1 MFKKIISL
9 VLALVVL
16 ASMAAIAVP
25 ASAAEDTKIMF
36 EVPSDWKNYKTVY
49 CHLWAYGSDTPLANW
64 QSKKEACTLVEGT
77 TYSYDTTKVGGLQA
91 GVLYCVIFSLNTGLE
106 TYTTLMTT
114 DCYGDTLYCN
124 TTYYENPVDS
134 NKTSRAAFWKNHSA
148 TQYGPLMQVTSIGNI
163 VGTCIAS
170 SAQTMFTDF
179 LKNNLDNARTYSKK
193 SDQDIIDNIAKTLG
207 LSKNNIE
214 TYIKDSGV
222 AGIKWDKAKSTAAE
236 DAKPVA
242 PTTPIAPTAPG
253 AVGTGQEMTIVYV
266 AIAMMIASAGVVF
279 FARKNRVT
287 E

>member
-9 VLALVVL
+9 VLTLVVL

-25 ASAAEDTKIMF
+25 ASAAEESKIYF

-49 CHLWAYGSDTPLANW
+49 CHLWAYGSETPLANW

-77 TYSYDTTKVGGLQA
+77 TYSYDTTKVGGLTD
-91 GVLYCVIFSLNTGLE
+91 GTLYCVIFSLNTGME

-124 TTYYENPVDS
+124 DTYYENPVDS
-134 NKTSRAAFWKNHSA
+134 TKTSRAAFWKNHSA

-170 SAQTMFTDF
+170 SAQTMFSDF

-193 SDQDIIDNIAKTLG
+193 ADQEIVDNIAKTLG
-207 LSKNNIE
+207 LSKSNIE
-214 TYIKDSGV
+214 TLIKESGISV
-222 AGIKWDKAKSTAAE
+222 DWDITKSTAAE
-236 DAKPVA
+236 DAKPVV
-242 PTTPIAPTAPG
+242 PEAPG
-253 AVGTGQEMTIVYV
+253 TIATGQEMTIVYV